1 MDADDGDHGDGV
13 DVDLDGGDA
22 DGDHGDDNN
31 DDGDNVKGTTCT

>member
-13 DVDLDGGDA
+13 DADLDGGDA